1 MSGPFVA
8 SKSQTAHYG
17 TKAILDKITWKVP
30 ADGLMISN
38 CGFAEFDESLLTGA
52 QTHIRGGWGKMGSE
66 MGFEMSV
73 KKGPELFSF
82 SPSILLNLLFCL
94 AICSIFELEAA
105 ISTVLQHFGVRTYHF
120 P

>member
-17 TKAILDKITWKVP
+17 TKEILDKITWKVP

-38 CGFAEFDESLLTGA
+38 CGLAEFDASLLTGA

-66 MGFEMSV
+66 MVS
-73 KKGPELFSF
+73 K
-82 SPSILLNLLFCL
+82 
-94 AICSIFELEAA
+94 
-105 ISTVLQHFGVRTYHF
+105 
-120 P
+120 

>member
-38 CGFAEFDESLLTGA
+38 CGLAEFDESLLTGA

-66 MGFEMSV
+66 MVS
-73 KKGPELFSF
+73 K
-82 SPSILLNLLFCL
+82 
-94 AICSIFELEAA
+94 
-105 ISTVLQHFGVRTYHF
+105 
-120 P
+120 